1 MAGKE
6 EGPFAQANSFAVA
19 TPQARNLRD
28 LRHRRYG
35 QPVYVCSDQV
45 LSRKGQV
52 GTWEKFNVRLAL
64 VKFPDNVFLGY
75 DPVDLL
81 LPTRFEEGTPV
92 FEVRACELCQ
102 APLALTQQEVEEK
115 KAPARC
121 AACQD
126 F

>member
-1 MAGKE
+1 
-6 EGPFAQANSFAVA
+6 
-19 TPQARNLRD
+19 
-28 LRHRRYG
+28 
-35 QPVYVCSDQV
+35 
-45 LSRKGQV
+45 V

>member
-1 MAGKE
+1 MGAE
-6 EGPFAQANSFAVA
+6 EGPFSQANSFAVA
-19 TPQARNLRD
+19 TPQARNLRA
-28 LRHRRYG
+28 LRQRRYG

-64 VKFPDNVFLGY
+64 VKFPDNVFVGY

-81 LPTRFEEGTPV
+81 LPTRFEEGKPV
-92 FEVRACELCQ
+92 FEIRTCTLCQ
-102 APLALTQQEVEEK
+102 APLVLTQQEVEEK
-115 KAPARC
+115 KAPAHC